1 MLSTLNERLRDDV
14 LAELDQ
20 DPKINA
26 ARVGVAVDDG
36 VVTLTGTVSS
46 LAEKWAVEDAVKR
59 VKGVHAIA
67 EEITVDLPSTHQ
79 RSDTDVAR
87 AVADAIAWD
96 SLLPR
101 NIQAAVQDGRVT
113 LMGEV
118 DWQYQ
123 RAEAEKLTR
132 RIIGVRSLTNLITL
146 KPAVSGLNV
155 QREIEKMFARDAQID
170 ANRVSVYTEG
180 GKVTLTG
187 TVRTWHE
194 YSEAS
199 RAAWSVP
206 GVTFVDNRLTIS

>member
-1 MLSTLNERLRDDV
+1 MLSMLNERLRDDV
-14 LAELDQ
+14 LAEIDQ
-20 DPKINA
+20 DPKVNA

-67 EEITVDLPSTHQ
+67 EEITVDLPSTH
-79 RSDTDVAR
+79 RRGDTDIAR

-101 NIQAAVQDGRVT
+101 DLQATVQDARVT
-113 LMGEV
+113 LRGEV

-123 RAEAEKLTR
+123 RAEAEKIVR
-132 RIIGVRSLTNLITL
+132 RIIGVRAVTNLVSL
-146 KPAVSGLNV
+146 RPAVSGGDV
-155 QREIEKMFARDAQID
+155 QHEIQRIFARDAQID
-170 ANRVSVYTEG
+170 ANRVTVQTEG

-187 TVRTWHE
+187 SVRSWHE
-194 YSEAS
+194 YNEAS

-206 GVTFVDNRLTIS
+206 SVTFVDNRITIE

>member
-1 MLSTLNERLRDDV
+1 MLSTLNEHLRDDV

-20 DPKINA
+20 DPKVNA
-26 ARVGVAVDDG
+26 ARIGVAVDDG

-67 EEITVDLPSTHQ
+67 EEIAVDLPSTH
-79 RSDTDVAR
+79 RRDDTDIAR
-87 AVADAIAWD
+87 ATADAIAWD

-101 NIQAAVQDGRVT
+101 DIQATVQDARVA
-113 LMGEV
+113 LRGEV

-123 RAEAEKLTR
+123 RAEAERIVR
-132 RIIGVRSLTNLITL
+132 RIIGVRSVTNLISL
-146 KPAVSGLNV
+146 RPAVAGSDV
-155 QREIEKMFARDAQID
+155 QREIQRIFARDAQID
-170 ANRVSVYTEG
+170 ANRVTVQTDA

-187 TVRTWHE
+187 SVRSWHE
-194 YSEAS
+194 YNEAS

-206 GVTFVDNRLTIS
+206 GVTFVDNRITIE